1 MPRDVSD
8 YKDKNGVTSKS
19 EKTIEFDF
27 TFSRLENWIFF
38 LVQGGVRVH
47 NDDHKNEAII
57 GKKPQ
62 AS

>member
-27 TFSRLENWIFF
+27 TFSRLENWIF
-38 LVQGGVRVH
+38 VVGEGQRGV
-47 NDDHKNEAII
+47 
-57 GKKPQ
+57 G
-62 AS
+62 ASSALI